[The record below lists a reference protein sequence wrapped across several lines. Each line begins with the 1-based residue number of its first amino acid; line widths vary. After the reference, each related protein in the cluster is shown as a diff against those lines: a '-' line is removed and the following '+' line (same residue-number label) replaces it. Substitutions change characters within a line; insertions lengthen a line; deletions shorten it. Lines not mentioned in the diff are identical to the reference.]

1 MMTNCQELTRKE
13 KIKKNLLKVMKR
25 AQDRIEEYEAKF
37 ERARQQRMGLEARKE
52 QVEAQEKK
60 DAEEYKRDKAMGKPM
75 RGR

>member
-13 KIKKNLLKVMKR
+13 KIKKQLKR

-60 DAEEYKRDKAMGKPM
+60 DAVEYKRDKAMGKPM